1 MKSMSAILII
11 LTLGIS
17 VLAQEKAV
25 NRDNTTKL
33 AGQPTLSGS
42 GTPGH
47 VSLWVASDTLGD
59 SAIVQSGQSI
69 GIGTNSPKGALDVK
83 GTINALGFTIGHNL
97 FSYGFYSTKNA
108 FSGFAGNRGVVGVGN
123 TADGYLA
130 LASDIGDSTGD
141 GAHNTAI
148 GAMALYSANDT
159 SRSNSKAQ
167 DNTAIGYVALYSNT
181 TADQN
186 TATGKETMYHTTTG
200 SANTASGDAAM
211 FNNTTGA
218 INAAFGAYS
227 MGANTIG
234 SENTAIGTST
244 LVYNTTGNFNTALGY
259 GAGTDQNSPNLTNAT
274 AIGATATVSESNAI
288 VLGGT
293 GDFAVNVGIG
303 TPTPANV
310 FTIAQGAGPA
320 IADSWKTY
328 SSRRWKT
335 NVQTLQGA
343 LDKVEQLRG
352 VSYDLKG
359 SGSHEIGVIAEEVG
373 SVVPE
378 VVSYEK
384 NSKEAQGVDYG
395 RLTALLIEAV
405 KEQQEQI
412 RTQQAEIARLRSEV
426 KAVEA
431 SVKANGDSGLELHTV
446 KAQMLHQ

>member
-1 MKSMSAILII
+1 MKSMSAVLLI
-11 LTLGIS
+11 LTLAATAI
-17 VLAQEKAV
+17 AQEQAV
-25 NRDNTTKL
+25 NGSTKL

-47 VSLWVASDTLGD
+47 ISLWVASDTLGD

-83 GTINALGFTIGHNL
+83 GTVNALGFTIGHNL
-97 FSYGFYSTKNA
+97 FSYGFYTSKNS
-108 FSGFAGNRGVVGVGN
+108 FSGFAGNKGVVGLGN
-123 TADGYLA
+123 TADGYQA

-141 GAHNTAI
+141 GSHNTAI
-148 GAMALYSANDT
+148 GAMALYSTNDT

-234 SENTAIGTST
+234 NENTAIGTST
-244 LVYNTTGNFNTALGY
+244 LVYNTSGNFNTALGY

-274 AIGATATVSESNAI
+274 AIGALATVSESNAI

-293 GDFAVNVGIG
+293 GDFAVKVGIG
-303 TPTPANV
+303 TATPANV

-328 SSRRWKT
+328 SARRYKT
-335 NVQTLQGA
+335 NIQTLQGA

-359 SGSHEIGVIAEEVG
+359 SGSHEIGVIAEEVDPI
-373 SVVPE
+373 VPE

-384 NSKEAQGVDYG
+384 NSTEAQGVDYG

-431 SVKANGDSGLELHTV
+431 SVHSHLGTTADIRAV
-446 KAQMLHQ
+446 RAQMLHQ

>member
-1 MKSMSAILII
+1 MKSMSA
-11 LTLGIS
+11 
-17 VLAQEKAV
+17 VLLMLSLAITAIAQEKPV
-25 NRDNTTKL
+25 NGKPTAKV
-33 AGQPTLSGS
+33 AGEPTLSGS

-47 VSLWVASDTLGD
+47 ISLWVASDTLGD
-59 SAIVQSGQSI
+59 SNIIQSGQSI
-69 GIGTNSPKGALDVK
+69 GIGTSSPKGALDVK

-97 FSYGFYSTKNA
+97 FSFGLYTTKNA
-108 FSGFAGNRGVVGVGN
+108 FSGFAGNKGVAGNGN
-123 TADGYLA
+123 TGLGYLA
-130 LASDIGDSTGD
+130 LATDIGDTSGD
-141 GAHNTAI
+141 GSHNTGI
-148 GAMALYSANDT
+148 GTMALYSTNDT
-159 SRSNSKAQ
+159 SRTNSKAQ

-186 TATGKETMYHTTTG
+186 TATGMEALYHTNTG
-200 SANTASGDAAM
+200 SANTASGAAALY
-211 FNNTTGA
+211 NNTNGA

-227 MGANTIG
+227 LGANTIG
-234 SENTAIGTST
+234 NENTAVGAST
-244 LVYNTTGNFNTALGY
+244 LVYNTTGNFNTAIGY
-259 GAGTDQNSPNLTNAT
+259 GAGPDQNSTNLTNAT

-335 NVQTLQGA
+335 NIQTLQGA

-352 VSYDLKG
+352 VSYDLKN
-359 SGSHEIGVIAEEVG
+359 SGTHEIGVIAEEVG

-378 VVSYEK
+378 VVSWEK

-405 KEQQEQI
+405 KEQQEQM
-412 RTQQAEIARLRSEV
+412 REQQAEIVRLRSQIT
-426 KAVEA
+426 AVEV
-431 SVKANGDSGLELHTV
+431 SVRANDNSGREIRTV
-446 KAQMLHQ
+446 KAQLLHQ